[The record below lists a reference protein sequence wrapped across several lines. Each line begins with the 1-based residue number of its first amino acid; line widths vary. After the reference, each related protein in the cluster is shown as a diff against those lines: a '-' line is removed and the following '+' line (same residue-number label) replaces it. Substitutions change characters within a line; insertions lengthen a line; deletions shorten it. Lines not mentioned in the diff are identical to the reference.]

1 MAARDLGAG
10 ALRRV
15 AEIATRHARWVLGGW
30 LLIAAIC
37 ALAVPRLEHVVAHDA
52 TPFLPASSPSIQA
65 FGQMDHAFAGGKGSS
80 IAFIVLTGPD
90 FRNDPTAADYY
101 RSLTTRLHADN
112 RHVADLQDYA
122 AQPQLR
128 DALTSKDGAATYIPV
143 SLQHPVGSPKADEDV
158 AWLRNVV
165 RHGQPSE
172 VHGYVTGDVAS
183 IADMT
188 DEIAASIA
196 RVTIVSVVIIIVIL
210 LLLYRSPLIP
220 LVPLATIGVGLV
232 VARGVVSLLGM
243 SFLPVSTYT
252 AMFVTALVLGAGTDY
267 TVFLISR
274 FHESMRAGQST
285 AAAVVDAIRR
295 IGPVV
300 VASGLTVIIGSACMV
315 LAKLALFST
324 TGPAIAVSILVTLVV
339 GLTFT
344 PALLV
349 VMGTRVAPRP
359 QRRAAGSRWA
369 AIGGLVARRPVPT
382 LLAALVLLM
391 SLAMFWPRL
400 SPSYDTRALVPSAVE
415 SSKGYAALDRHFP
428 GNELR
433 PDYVLVPSDHDLR
446 NPRDLAVIE
455 AAAATLQKLPGI
467 DVVRT
472 VTRPAGTPIPQAELP
487 DQLQM
492 VGRRLGTAQDSL
504 TGSGSGVSRLASGAD
519 RLAGGADA
527 VAGGAGR
534 ATDAVDLFL
543 AGLAKESQGLSTAVG
558 ATGDAQT
565 GADELRAGAA
575 RLARALG
582 NAHRGT
588 RDAVSGLGQIYAAL
602 ASDQLC
608 TADPICAVAR
618 TQLHRIYVGERD
630 QLLPGLARA
639 RNGADR
645 IASGD
650 GQLADGLGQL
660 RAGLQRAGHGIDRLA
675 AGERTFRTKL
685 GRLAGGAAALAAGA
699 DRLPPGVA
707 DLRAAAQRLAAG
719 LGKASSYLTATADAT
734 RSAGISAFYLPASA
748 LNDPRLAT
756 ARDYYISRD
765 GHMVR
770 IMVYPHDRTSH
781 IGDERKAV
789 GLALRH
795 TPLDGSR
802 LAVTGP
808 TAVSDDIHSLADS
821 DLRLIALMTLG
832 AVFLILIVLLRAL
845 VAPAYLLA
853 SVVLSYGAAMGL
865 TALVWQDLLHKPVDF
880 TTPLLA
886 FVILVAVGADY
897 NILLMSR
904 VREESQLATRA
915 GVARAVGATGG
926 VITSAGLI
934 FAGTFMA
941 MLTSPVTGLQE
952 TGFAVTAGLLLDTFV
967 VRSLLVPSIAALLGR
982 ANWWP
987 GERNRSIAPSL
998 RGLRAVTERPASKA
1012 AS

>member
-10 ALRRV
+10 GLRRV
-15 AEIATRHARWVLGGW
+15 AELATRHARWVLGGW
-30 LLIAAIC
+30 VLIAAVS
-37 ALAVPRLEHVVAHDA
+37 ALVVPRLEQVVAHDA
-52 TPFLPASSPSIQA
+52 TPFLPAGSPSIQA
-65 FGQMDHAFAGGKGSS
+65 FGQMDKAFAGGSGSS
-80 IAFIVLTGPD
+80 ISFIVLTGPD
-90 FRNDPTAADYY
+90 FRDDPAAASYY
-101 RSLTTRLHADN
+101 RELTARLHADH

-143 SLQHPVGSPKADEDV
+143 SLQHPVGSPKANEDV
-158 AWLRNVV
+158 AWLRDVV
-165 RHGQPSE
+165 RRGQPGE
-172 VHGYVTGDVAS
+172 VRGYVTGDVAS
-183 IADMT
+183 IADLT
-188 DEIAASIA
+188 GDIAASIA

-210 LLLYRSPLIP
+210 LLLYRSLLMP
-220 LVPLATIGVGLV
+220 LVPLATIGIGLV
-232 VARGVVSLLGM
+232 VARGAVSLLGM

-252 AMFVTALVLGAGTDY
+252 ATFITALVLGAGTDY

-274 FHESMRAGQST
+274 YHESMRAGLSSPD
-285 AAAVVDAIRR
+285 AVVDATRR

-344 PALLV
+344 PAMLV
-349 VMGTRVAPRP
+349 VMGRQVAPRP
-359 QRRAAGSRWA
+359 QRRATGTRWA
-369 AIGGLVARRPVPT
+369 AVGSLVARRPVPT
-382 LLAALVLLM
+382 MLAALALLL

-400 SPSYDTRALVPSAVE
+400 SPSYDTRTLVPSNVE
-415 SSKGYAALDRHFP
+415 SSRGYTALDRHFP

-433 PDYVLVPSDHDLR
+433 PDYVLVPADHDLR
-446 NPRDLAVIE
+446 NPRDLAVLE
-455 AAAATLQKLPGI
+455 AAAATLAKLPGI

-472 VTRPAGTPIPQAELP
+472 VTRPQGTPIPQAELTH
-487 DQLQM
+487 QLAD
-492 VGRRLGTAQDSL
+492 VGRKLGSAKDTLS
-504 TGSGSGVSRLASGAD
+504 GSGSGVHRLATGTG
-519 RLAGGADA
+519 RLADGAHA

-534 ATDAVDLFL
+534 ATDAVDVFL
-543 AGLAKESQGLSTAVG
+543 AGLSKESQGLDTAVG
-558 ATGDAQT
+558 ATGDA
-565 GADELRAGAA
+565 RAGADQLRVA
-575 RLARALG
+575 ASRLAHALG
-582 NAHRGT
+582 DAHHETG
-588 RDAVSGLGQIYAAL
+588 DAVDGLGQIYTAL
-602 ASDQLC
+602 AADRLC
-608 TADPICAVAR
+608 TADPICATAR

-630 QLLPGLARA
+630 QLLPGLAQARA
-639 RNGADR
+639 GARR
-645 IASGD
+645 IAAGD
-650 GQLADGLGQL
+650 AELADGLAQL
-660 RAGLQRAGHGIDRLA
+660 RSGLQSAGHGVDRLA
-675 AGERTFRTKL
+675 AGERTFHTKL

-707 DLRAAAQRLAAG
+707 DLRSAAHRLATGLGRASTYLTSTAAAA
-719 LGKASSYLTATADAT
+719 
-734 RSAGISAFYLPASA
+734 RSAGVSAFYLPAAA

-756 ARDYYISRD
+756 ARDYYVSRD
-765 GHMVR
+765 GHMAR
-770 IMVYPHDRTSH
+770 LMVYPQDQASH
-781 IGDERKAV
+781 IGDERRAV
-789 GLALRH
+789 TLALRH
-795 TPLDGSR
+795 TPLAGAP

-808 TAVSDDIHSLADS
+808 TAVDDDIHALADS
-821 DLRLIALMTLG
+821 DLRLIGLLTLG
-832 AVFLILIVLLRAL
+832 AVFLILVVLLRAL

-853 SVVLSYGAAMGL
+853 SVVLSYGSAMGV

-904 VREESQLATRA
+904 VREESQHATRS
-915 GVARAVGATGG
+915 GVARAVGVTGG

-941 MLTSPVTGLQE
+941 MLTSPVLGLQE
-952 TGFAVTAGLLLDTFV
+952 TGFALTAGLLLDTFV

-987 GERNRSIAPSL
+987 GQRRRSIAPSL
-998 RGLRAVTERPASKA
+998 RGLRAVTERPRTKA

>member
-15 AEIATRHARWVLGGW
+15 AELAARQARWVLGAW
-30 LLIAAIC
+30 VLIAALS
-37 ALAVPRLEHVVAHDA
+37 ALAVPRLENVVAHDA

-65 FGQMDHAFAGGKGSS
+65 FGQMDKAFAGGSGSS
-80 IAFIVLTGPD
+80 IAFIVLTGPN
-90 FRNDPTAADYY
+90 FRADATANSYY
-101 RSLTTRLHADN
+101 RRLTGRLHADHQ
-112 RHVADLQDYA
+112 HVADLQDYS

-158 AWLRNVV
+158 AWLRHVV
-165 RHGQPSE
+165 RQGQPAG
-172 VHGYVTGDVAS
+172 VQGYVTGDVAS

-188 DEIAASIA
+188 GEIAASIA

-210 LLLYRSPLIP
+210 LLLYRSLLIP
-220 LVPLATIGVGLV
+220 LVPLATIGIGLV

-274 FHESMRAGQST
+274 FHESMRSGLSPAQ
-285 AAAVVDAIRR
+285 AVVDAIRR

-300 VASGLTVIIGSACMV
+300 VASGFTVIIGSACMV

-349 VMGTRVAPRP
+349 VMGRRVSPRP
-359 QRRAAGSRWA
+359 RHQASGTRWA
-369 AIGGLVARRPVPT
+369 AVGALVARRPVPT

-400 SPSYDTRALVPSAVE
+400 SPSYDTRALVPAGVE
-415 SSKGYAALDRHFP
+415 SSKGYAALDNHFP

-455 AAAATLQKLPGI
+455 ATASTLDKLPGI

-472 VTRPAGTPIPQAELP
+472 VTRPNGTPISQAELP
-487 DQLQM
+487 NQLTT
-492 VGRRLGTAQDSL
+492 VGNRLGSAQNSL
-504 TGSGSGVSRLASGAD
+504 SGSGSGVSRLANGAD
-519 RLAGGADA
+519 RLAGGAHA

-534 ATDAVDLFL
+534 ATDAVGLFL
-543 AGLAKESQGLSTAVG
+543 AGLAKESQGLGAAVT
-558 ATGDAQT
+558 ATGDARN

-575 RLARALG
+575 RLSRAL
-582 NAHRGT
+582 NRAHSGT
-588 RDAVSGLGQIYAAL
+588 RDAVSGLRQIYELL
-602 ASDQLC
+602 AGDQLC
-608 TADPICAVAR
+608 TADPKCAIAR

-639 RNGADR
+639 SDGARR
-645 IASGD
+645 IAAGD
-650 GQLADGLGQL
+650 GELAAGLGQL
-660 RAGLQRAGHGIDRLA
+660 RTGLERAGRGVDRLA
-675 AGERTFRTKL
+675 AGERAFRTKL

-707 DLRAAAQRLAAG
+707 DLRAAANRLAAG
-719 LGKASSYLTATADAT
+719 LGKASNYLTATADAT
-734 RSAGISAFYLPASA
+734 RSAGISAFYLPANA
-748 LNDPRLAT
+748 LNDPRMAT

-765 GHMVR
+765 GRMAR
-770 IMVYPHDRTSH
+770 IMVYPHDQASH

-789 GLALRH
+789 TLALRH
-795 TPLDGSR
+795 TSLAGAPLS
-802 LAVTGP
+802 VTGP
-808 TAVSDDIHSLADS
+808 TAVGDDIHSLADS
-821 DLRLIALMTLG
+821 DLRLIALMTLS
-832 AVFLILIVLLRAL
+832 AVFLILVVLLRAI

-865 TALVWQDLLHKPVDF
+865 TALVWQDLLHKPIDF

-904 VREESQLATRA
+904 VREESRLATRA
-915 GVARAVGATGG
+915 GIARAVGATGG

-941 MLTSPVTGLQE
+941 MLSSPVTGLQE

-967 VRSLLVPSIAALLGR
+967 VRSLLVPSVAALLGR

-987 GERNRSIAPSL
+987 GERRRSIAPSL
-998 RGLRAVTERPASKA
+998 RGLRAVTEKPSAKA

>member
-15 AEIATRHARWVLGGW
+15 TEIATRHARWVLGGW
-30 LLIAAIC
+30 VLIAALC
-37 ALAVPRLEHVVAHDA
+37 TLAVPRLEQVVAHDA

-65 FGQMDHAFAGGKGSS
+65 FGQMDKAFAGGSGSS
-80 IAFIVLTGPD
+80 IAFVVLTGPD
-90 FRNDPTAADYY
+90 FRSDPTAAAYY
-101 RSLTTRLHADN
+101 RELSDRLHADHA
-112 RHVADLQDYA
+112 HVADLQDYA
-122 AQPQLR
+122 TQPQLR
-128 DALTSKDGAATYIPV
+128 EALTSRDGAATYIPV

-158 AWLRNVV
+158 VWLRGVV
-165 RHGQPSE
+165 QRGRPGD

-188 DEIAASIA
+188 DDIGASIA
-196 RVTIVSVVIIIVIL
+196 RVTIVSVAIIIVIL
-210 LLLYRSPLIP
+210 LLLYRSPLVP
-220 LVPLATIGVGLV
+220 LVPLATIGIGLT
-232 VARGVVSLLGM
+232 VARGLVSLLGM

-274 FHESMRAGQST
+274 FHESMRAGSSPVN
-285 AAAVVDAIRR
+285 AVVDSVCR

-315 LAKLALFST
+315 LAHLALFST

-339 GLTFT
+339 GLSFT
-344 PALLV
+344 PALLA
-349 VMGTRVAPRP
+349 VMGQRVAPRP
-359 QRRAAGSRWA
+359 LRHRAGSRWA
-369 AIGGLVARRPVPT
+369 AVGATVARRPAPT
-382 LLAALVLLM
+382 LLAALVLLV
-391 SLAMFWPRL
+391 SLAAFWPRL
-400 SPSYDTRALVPSAVE
+400 SPSYDTRALVPAHLE
-415 SSKGYAALDRHFP
+415 SSQGYAALDKHFP

-433 PDYVLVPSDHDLR
+433 PDYDLVSADHDLR
-446 NPRDLAVIE
+446 NPRDLAVLE
-455 AAAATLQKLPGI
+455 QAAATLDKLPGI

-472 VTRPAGTPIPQAELP
+472 VTRPQGTPIPQAELTN
-487 DQLQM
+487 QLRT
-492 VGRRLGTAQDSL
+492 VGQKLGTAKSAL
-504 TGSGSGVSRLASGAD
+504 SGNGSGVERLATGAD

-527 VAGGAGR
+527 VASGAGR

-543 AGLAKESQGLSTAVG
+543 AGLAKESQGLGTAVS
-558 ATGDAQT
+558 ATGDARD
-565 GADELRAGAA
+565 GGDALKAGAA

-582 NAHRGT
+582 SAHHGT
-588 RDAVSGLGQIYAAL
+588 RSAVQGLGQIYVLL
-602 ASDQLC
+602 AGDQLC
-608 TADPICAVAR
+608 TADPKCAVAR

-639 RNGADR
+639 RDGARR
-645 IASGD
+645 IADGD
-650 GQLADGLGQL
+650 GRLADGLDQL
-660 RAGLQRAGHGIDRLA
+660 RTGLQRAGHGIDRLA
-675 AGERTFRTKL
+675 AGERTFRSKL

-707 DLRAAAQRLAAG
+707 DLRSAARRLAAG
-719 LGKASSYLTATADAT
+719 LGQASRYLTGTADAT

-748 LNDPRLAT
+748 LDDPRMAT

-765 GHMVR
+765 GHMAR
-770 IMVYPHDRTSH
+770 LMVYPHDRDSH
-781 IGDERKAV
+781 IAEERKAMT
-789 GLALRH
+789 LALRN
-795 TPLDGSR
+795 TPLAASP

-808 TAVSDDIHSLADS
+808 TAVDDDIHALADS

-853 SVVLSYGAAMGL
+853 SVVLSYGSAMGL
-865 TALVWQDLLHKPVDF
+865 TALVWQDLLHKPIDF

-904 VREESQLATRA
+904 VREESQHATRA
-915 GVARAVGATGG
+915 GVARAVAATGG

-941 MLTSPVTGLQE
+941 MMTSPVVGLQE

-967 VRSLLVPSIAALLGR
+967 VRSLLVPSVAALLGR

-987 GERNRSIAPSL
+987 GERKRSIAPSL
-998 RGLRAVTERPASKA
+998 SGLRRVTEEPLTKVAS
-1012 AS
+1012 